1 MEMLLTG
8 DMIDAATALEFGLVN
23 RVVPRET
30 LRGTVDALAEKIA
43 AKSPVAVKLGKAAV
57 RKQTGM
63 SLAEAYELTS
73 RAMVENMLEA
83 DAAEG
88 ISAFLEKRRPNWPS
102 GV

>member
-1 MEMLLTG
+1 
-8 DMIDAATALEFGLVN
+8 
-23 RVVPRET
+23 
-30 LRGTVDALAEKIA
+30 
-43 AKSPVAVKLGKAAV
+43 
-57 RKQTGM
+57 M